1 MTMIQGKKKKEKPVT
16 SVGEDV
22 EELETLIKLET

>member
-1 MTMIQGKKKKEKPVT
+1 MTMIQGKKKKPVA